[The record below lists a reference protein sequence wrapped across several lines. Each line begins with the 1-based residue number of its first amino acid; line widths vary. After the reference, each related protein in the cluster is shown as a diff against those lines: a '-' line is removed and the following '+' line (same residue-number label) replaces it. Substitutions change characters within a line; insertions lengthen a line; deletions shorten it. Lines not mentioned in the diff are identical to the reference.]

1 MLTTKSALL
10 TKITESLRKENE
22 IIIDDVTIDMSGGQE
37 AEVFHAE
44 KIYLDEN
51 NIPMIELENGESF
64 ELQECDFSELLS
76 IYEEVC

>member
-1 MLTTKSALL
+1 MNISYLFDFDGTLVDSMPTFISTMLS
-10 TKITESLRKENE
+10 I
-22 IIIDDVTIDMSGGQE
+22 
-37 AEVFHAE
+37 
-44 KIYLDEN
+44 LDEN